1 MGENMK
7 EETIVEV
14 LKFIRYKCGTS
25 RCGAECPCDKWLC
38 VGEMCHLPDVA
49 IKNIANKLTRG
60 VNDEDC
66 KVGMKVK
73 VVKNPRDQDNILE
86 AKAIISDIDR
96 GWNQA
101 RLSFLSDIRK
111 YWLDDM
117 GCKSW
122 YVTTDCIE
130 PIKNETKL
138 STKYIQRL
146 LSSKYVDEK
155 LRELALEYNIP
166 YTPITMDISEDGR
179 IDICFENY
187 RATAKC
193 HPDDKFD
200 VNKGLELA
208 FKRLAEKLNMTLRWR
223 PKNGEKYYLIG
234 VTAIK
239 SGECVIRHID
249 MIDDYYYD
257 ELNVILG
264 NCFKTKE
271 EAERNK
277 EKMVERYKK
286 ILDYARSLK

>member
-1 MGENMK
+1 MMK
-7 EETIVEV
+7 V
-14 LKFIRYKCGTS
+14 K
-25 RCGAECPCDKWLC
+25 
-38 VGEMCHLPDVA
+38 
-49 IKNIANKLTRG
+49 
-60 VNDEDC
+60 DC

-73 VVKNPRDQDNILE
+73 VTKSPADNDTVLGV
-86 AKAIISDIDR
+86 KAIISDIDM

-101 RLSFLSDIRK
+101 RLSFLSEIRK

-122 YVTTDCIE
+122 YVTADCVE

-179 IDICFENY
+179 VDICFKNY
-187 RATAKC
+187 CATAKC

-200 VNKGLELA
+200 INKGLELA
-208 FKRLAEKLNMTLRWR
+208 FERLAEKLSMTLRWR
-223 PKNGEKYYLIG
+223 PKNRETYYLIE

-239 SGECVIRHID
+239 SGKCVVRHTH

-264 NCFKTKE
+264 NCFKTRA

-277 EKMVERYKK
+277 GKIAERYKK
-286 ILDYARSLK
+286 IVDYARSLR

>member
-1 MGENMK
+1 MMK
-7 EETIVEV
+7 V
-14 LKFIRYKCGTS
+14 
-25 RCGAECPCDKWLC
+25 
-38 VGEMCHLPDVA
+38 
-49 IKNIANKLTRG
+49 
-60 VNDEDC
+60 EDC

-73 VVKNPRDQDNILE
+73 VVKSPVDNDTVLG
-86 AKAIISDIDR
+86 AKAIISDIDI

-111 YWLDDM
+111 YWLGDM

-122 YVTTDCIE
+122 YVTADCVE

-138 STKYIQRL
+138 STKYVQRL

-179 IDICFENY
+179 VDICFENY

-200 VNKGLELA
+200 INKGMKIA
-208 FKRLAEKLNMTLRWR
+208 FERLAAKMGITLGWR
-223 PKNGEKYYLIG
+223 PKNSDTYFFVGLVTNESCKYKIY
-234 VTAIK
+234 K
-239 SGECVIRHID
+239 SIMV
-249 MIDDYYYD
+249 DDYYYD

-286 ILDYARSLK
+286 ILDYARSLR

>member
-1 MGENMK
+1 MMK
-7 EETIVEV
+7 I
-14 LKFIRYKCGTS
+14 
-25 RCGAECPCDKWLC
+25 
-38 VGEMCHLPDVA
+38 
-49 IKNIANKLTRG
+49 
-60 VNDEDC
+60 EDC

-73 VVKNPRDQDNILE
+73 VVKNPLDNDTILG
-86 AKAIISDIDR
+86 AKGVISGINKRSKDVK
-96 GWNQA
+96 
-101 RLSFLSDIRK
+101 LYFLSNVNK
-111 YWLDDM
+111 FWTDD
-117 GCKSW
+117 GGYKAW
-122 YVTTDCIE
+122 YVFPDCIE

-138 STKYIQRL
+138 STKYVQRL
-146 LSSKYVDEK
+146 LFSKYVDEK